1 MHTVW
6 KFIFFA
12 MQVLREINVDE
23 FRISNPVFFLF
34 SYEPELFPAVEFGI
48 KEPKTSLTI
57 HRTGKILF
65 RSLKSEEH
73 ALKAAEIVYDMV
85 LDYAKDRQK
94 TWR

>member
-1 MHTVW
+1 MENLSDGN
-6 KFIFFA
+6 FNIFSA
-12 MQVLREINVDE
+12 MQNLCEIN
-23 FRISNPVFFLF
+23 FVFSQNNIFF

-65 RSLKSEEH
+65 RSVKSEEH
-73 ALKAAEIVYDMV
+73 AQKAMEIIYDMV
-85 LDYAKDRQK
+85 LDYAKSRQK